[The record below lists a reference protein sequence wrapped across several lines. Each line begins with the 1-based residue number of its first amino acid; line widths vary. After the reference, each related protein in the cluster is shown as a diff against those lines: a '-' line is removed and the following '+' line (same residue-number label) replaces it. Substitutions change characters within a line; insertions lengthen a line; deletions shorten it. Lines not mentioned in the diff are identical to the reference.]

1 MKNKEEADLDIQEI
15 YQQQKTSEINK
26 GEQRAIGDFGMTA
39 SATKESSEIGARILR
54 DGGNAVDAIVA
65 MQFALSVTEPFN
77 TGLGASGFLLVYNQE
92 AGTTR
97 VINGHSKAPRNMSP
111 DMCLDEK
118 GDLIPFPK
126 RTLNANFIGIPGILK
141 AMEKAITTYGTIP
154 MEQLIEPAIQLADQ
168 GIKVNWL
175 WEKALEMYGDRVGK
189 TARSLFY
196 PNGIPLV
203 KGEIVK
209 NKELAYALKVIQER
223 GIDAFYHGE
232 IGEAVIKLIHEAK
245 GCMTIEDLRNY
256 EAEIQKPIVGDYR
269 DFQLATP
276 SPPNGAGVSLLQ
288 LLKILEEVKIEQ
300 YDKNSWEK
308 HFLLAEAMRIVFS
321 DKLTYMGDPDF
332 FNIPVDGL
340 LHPEYIA
347 ERVKLIHFDRMN
359 QGVDFGNPWKYE
371 ENENSFHQ
379 ELQGGETTHFTAV
392 DRWGNIAACTSS
404 LEHYFGSGIM
414 VPGYGFLLNNDLTDF
429 YPTEESLND
438 LQANKYPVS
447 TKCPTII
454 FHKGKPIM
462 TLGSPGGPTI
472 VASVAQ
478 VIINV
483 LDYKMDLKA
492 AIELP
497 RIYNSTA
504 PKVLCDDRLSGK
516 VKDKLKSLGFEILN
530 TDIAIGNVQA
540 VLLNHEKNMMYGAA
554 DSSRPGAAIGVWKE
568 SF

>member
-1 MKNKEEADLDIQEI
+1 MDIREI
-15 YQQQKTSEINK
+15 FQQQKTSDIKK

-39 SATKESSEIGARILR
+39 SATKQSSEIGAQVLR

-65 MQFALSVTEPFN
+65 MQFALSVSEPFN
-77 TGLGASGFLLVYNQE
+77 TGLGASGFLLVYNQYS
-92 AGTTR
+92 GTTK
-97 VINGHSKAPRNMSP
+97 VVNGHSKAPEHLSP

-118 GDLIPFPK
+118 GELIPFFE

-141 AMEKAITTYGTIP
+141 AMKKANDTYGTMP
-154 MEQLIEPAIQLADQ
+154 LARLIEPSIQLAEE
-168 GIKVNWL
+168 GMEVNWL
-175 WEKALEMYGDRVGK
+175 WERALEMYGDRVGT

-196 PNGIPLV
+196 PDGAPLK

-209 NKELAYALKVIQER
+209 NQELAHTLRIIQDK
-223 GIDAFYHGE
+223 GIDAFYNGE
-232 IGEAVIKLIHEAK
+232 IGEAVIQLIHDKK
-245 GCMTIEDLRNY
+245 GCMTREDLRGY
-256 EAEIQKPIVGDYR
+256 RAEIQEPIIGDYKG
-269 DFQLATP
+269 FQLATP
-276 SPPNGAGVSLLQ
+276 GPPNGAGVSLLQ
-288 LLKILEEVKIEQ
+288 LLKILEKAKIEQ

-332 FNIPVDGL
+332 YNIPVDGL

-347 ERVKLIHFDRMN
+347 ERVKLIHFERMN

-371 ENENSFHQ
+371 EKAHGLPR
-379 ELQGGETTHFTAV
+379 ELRGGETTHFTAV

-429 YPTEESLND
+429 YPTEESVND

-454 FHKGKPIM
+454 FHDGKPVM

-478 VIINV
+478 VMINV
-483 LDYKMDLKA
+483 LDYKMDLKE

-504 PKVLCDDRLSGK
+504 PKILCDERLDEN
-516 VKDKLKSLGFEILN
+516 VKNKLRSMGFELLS

-540 VLLNHEKNMMYGAA
+540 ILVDQENNRMYGAA
-554 DSSRPGAAIGVWKE
+554 DSSRPGAAIGVGE
-568 SF
+568 EYIGME